1 VQTAVFEGT
10 PSVFAQVISGCIPQP
25 PLFVSGILETLAVVV
40 ILALSLLN
48 GNIRLCLQ
56 LVLWGALVVPGW
68 LGGRVVSVLDSG
80 AEDA

>member
-1 VQTAVFEGT
+1 MAVYR
-10 PSVFAQVISGCIPQP
+10 QP

-40 ILALSLLN
+40 ILAISLLN
-48 GNIRLCLQ
+48 GNAAVFTAGPLGCL
-56 LVLWGALVVPGW
+56 GSARW

>member
-1 VQTAVFEGT
+1 VAVYR
-10 PSVFAQVISGCIPQP
+10 QP

-48 GNIRLCLQ
+48 GNTAVFTAGPL
-56 LVLWGALVVPGW
+56 GALVVPGW